1 MKFTSTALALI
12 VLAGTA
18 NAFQSP
24 QASHSRHSASAEV
37 RRSNSRIISSLNM
50 AEEDGM
56 SEVEKLR
63 AAAAKAREEADKL
76 SKVCRFPVKT
86 VLHDEFVIAVVVVIV
101 VDT

>member
-1 MKFTSTALALI
+1 MKFTSSALALI

-24 QASHSRHSASAEV
+24 QASHFRHSASSDA

-50 AEEDGM
+50 AEEGM

-76 SKVCRFPVKT
+76 SKVCRDFQ
-86 VLHDEFVIAVVVVIV
+86 
-101 VDT
+101 